1 MAKLD
6 LAKLAEAMD
15 WVIPPDS
22 SPGAGS
28 TAGVKRLVDL
38 IESLPSNAA
47 DLYAASLP
55 KLTAADLDDPANT
68 FAQLFIEHVKD
79 VYYSYP
85 DTGAWADIGF
95 HVKDDHSPSVGGGPA
110 NAVNRGE
117 G

>member
-28 TAGVKRLVDL
+28 TTGVKRLVDL
-38 IESLPSNAA
+38 VKSLPPGVA
-47 DLYAASLP
+47 DIFVASLP
-55 KLTAADLDDPANT
+55 KLTIADLDDPANA

-95 HVKDDHSPSVGGGPA
+95 RVKDDPSPLM
-110 NAVNRGE
+110 GE
-117 G
+117 GL